1 MKTNVNFSKI
11 LNIYHKTNYSKKSW
25 SILLYPWLYHYQSTL
40 YDRWKTFLNN
50 KEKKRY
56 VFKEKDLSFKCGN
69 DFSSLSQNNNWN
81 NYIYSKIQ
89 KFHNQSF
96 DKNFSLKNISKKKNS
111 NIFIFIFFIFKPL
124 KYFLNSSKPFVVDSP
139 NFSSVNIKKKCI

>member
-1 MKTNVNFSKI
+1 MKFSENYYWRNKKKFQQDHNKLERFFWKTNVNFSKI

-50 KEKKRY
+50 KEKKKRY

-69 DFSSLSQNNNWN
+69 DFSSLSQNNNCDA
-81 NYIYSKIQ
+81 Q
-89 KFHNQSF
+89 GR
-96 DKNFSLKNISKKKNS
+96 
-111 NIFIFIFFIFKPL
+111 
-124 KYFLNSSKPFVVDSP
+124 
-139 NFSSVNIKKKCI
+139 

>member
-1 MKTNVNFSKI
+1 M
-11 LNIYHKTNYSKKSW
+11 
-25 SILLYPWLYHYQSTL
+25 
-40 YDRWKTFLNN
+40 
-50 KEKKRY
+50 
-56 VFKEKDLSFKCGN
+56 FKEKDLSFKCGN

-96 DKNFSLKNISKKKNS
+96 DKNFSLKNISKKENS

-139 NFSSVNIKKKCI
+139 NFSSVNIKKNAYNYFIIKIINKINQKLYSFYDYDPNERIRMKQYN